1 MEAVALV
8 ASGQSLAV
16 DVWTSLVARRI
27 REWDFPLIPL
37 ERMGFRHDE
46 DGFLTNDRLIPLPSG
61 AEAQPFL
68 ETQSGVV
75 YKLFDLRPNGS
86 LGKKLSYEPNEDGAF
101 ELVPC
106 DAVLSDTLDKI
117 TTLHDAGA
125 HPSEIAGISHEC
137 DYLIVK
143 QPLAQKPSYH
153 QSTLAP
159 EHREEFLKDR
169 ARAIENIRGVTCS
182 GGGFRQTTG
191 VIFVHDQPWLVAD
204 LHHRNI
210 MRNHEG
216 EPTIIDALI
225 GPVSPAACKAVP
237 ELARAVGEAR
247 IWAKTGT
254 RPQSNAFDM
263 LDDADL

>member
-8 ASGQSLAV
+8 ASRQPLQI
-16 DVWTSLVARRI
+16 DVWTSLLARRV
-27 REWDFPLIPL
+27 RDWDFPLIPL
-37 ERMGFRHDE
+37 DRMGFHHDE
-46 DGFLTNDRLIPLPSG
+46 DGFLTNDILIPLPSG

-68 ETQSGVV
+68 DSRSGVV
-75 YKLFDLRPNGS
+75 YKLFDLRANGA
-86 LGKKLSYEPNEDGAF
+86 LGKKLSYQRNEEGAY

-117 TTLHDAGA
+117 TVLHDSGA
-125 HPSEIAGISHEC
+125 HPGEIVGLSHDA
-137 DYLIVK
+137 DYLIIK
-143 QPLAQKPSYH
+143 QPFAQKPSYH
-153 QSTLAP
+153 QNTLAP

-169 ARAIENIRGVTCS
+169 ARAVENIRGVTCT

-237 ELARAVGEAR
+237 ELARAVDEAR
-247 IWAKTGT
+247 IWAKTGS
-254 RPQSNAFDM
+254 RSQSNAFDVP
-263 LDDADL
+263 DDAEL